1 MPQSSKAFL
10 DSDLE
15 RERKKKKNT
24 HSRCIDSLRIVVDDS
39 RQAKVRY
46 FTHKVAVD
54 EYVPC
59 SQISMDVSH
68 VGEIPH
74 SCCNAPQHSHQL
86 DDCELTIMFL
96 KKKRK
101 SDILAEGSEGHKSG
115 AAPTRDFFFFWR
127 ADTTLYLLSCLL
139 WSLYSPWGIRLTNRS
154 PCTRWQSW
162 LVFLEEK

>member
-96 KKKRK
+96 KKKKNQTSWPRK
-101 SDILAEGSEGHKSG
+101 VKDINLAQLQHEI
-115 AAPTRDFFFFWR
+115 FFFS
-127 ADTTLYLLSCLL
+127 DVQTLRYICFLVCSEV
-139 WSLYSPWGIRLTNRS
+139 
-154 PCTRWQSW
+154 CTHP
-162 LVFLEEK
+162 EEFV